1 MINGQPLGLTK
12 DMATTADPTT
22 ADPMTDP
29 TADPNADPMP
39 EKTAVQMTA
48 ALALKDPD
56 VLKDH
61 LNKDQ
66 TVPANVNRTNVQGT
80 NLFLRFRRVPGMTQ
94 VITVNPNPVP
104 LKETVDAEALLAQ
117 VELRLLKHMDILVI
131 LTHGS

>member
-22 ADPMTDP
+22 ADPRTDPATADPMTDP
-29 TADPNADPMP
+29 TADQNADPMP

-61 LNKDQ
+61 LI
-66 TVPANVNRTNVQGT
+66 RTNVQGT

-104 LKETVDAEALLAQ
+104 LGETVDAEALLARA
-117 VELRLLKHMDILVI
+117 ELRLLKQLDILKA
-131 LTHGS
+131 LTNGS

>member
-1 MINGQPLGLTK
+1 MINGLADPTADQMIP
-12 DMATTADPTT
+12 DMATTNDPMTDPAA

-29 TADPNADPMP
+29 TADPNDDPMP

-48 ALALKDPD
+48 ALN
-56 VLKDH
+56 LKDH
-61 LNKDQ
+61 LI
-66 TVPANVNRTNVQGT
+66 RTNVQGT

-104 LKETVDAEALLAQ
+104 LGETVDAKALLAR

>member
-12 DMATTADPTT
+12 DMATTADPMTDPN

-29 TADPNADPMP
+29 ATADPKP

-48 ALALKDPD
+48 ALNLKDR
-56 VLKDH
+56 LI
-61 LNKDQ
+61 KDQ
-66 TVPANVNRTNVQGT
+66 IVPANVIRTNVQGM
-80 NLFLRFRRVPGMTQ
+80 NLFLRFKRVPGMTP

-104 LKETVDAEALLAQ
+104 LKETVDAEALLAR
-117 VELRLLKHMDILVI
+117 VELRFLKHMDILVI